1 MSSFETVFLSA
12 ATANGSSTVQAGPGE
27 FCRVY
32 VAGTFGGANI
42 VLQTRPLTAGSDFPW
57 MSSLSLTFSANGSAV
72 AYFSKDEEI
81 RATLAS
87 ASGTTSL
94 TVVVIPL
101 NT

>member
-1 MSSFETVFLSA
+1 MSNFETVFLNA
-12 ATANGSSTVQAGPGE
+12 ATANGSSAVQAGPGE

-32 VAGTFGGANI
+32 VGGTFGTANI
-42 VLQTRPLTAGSDFPW
+42 VLQTRPLTAGNNFPW
-57 MSSLSLTFSANGSAV
+57 ISSAALTFSANNSAV

-81 RATLAS
+81 RATLSS

>member
-1 MSSFETVFLSA
+1 
-12 ATANGSSTVQAGPGE
+12 
-27 FCRVY
+27 
-32 VAGTFGGANI
+32 
-42 VLQTRPLTAGSDFPW
+42 
-57 MSSLSLTFSANGSAV
+57 V

-81 RATLAS
+81 RATLSS